1 MRLPK
6 YFLRKHV
13 EKKNLF
19 LNRLHFWQFFSNGGL
34 RVGAIALISISMDG
48 NDFLVLERKQN
59 PKLESPCTGK
69 GFSVVDFA
77 FFLLLW
83 FSSTAITLDHF
94 YDWAMIISTPWIWYQ
109 AVFCGNYLHYF
120 HSFTLIT
127 CFIHR
132 FYMSPS
138 FTILTWPHGW
148 QQGWQRWCQNLIM
161 SMAVKL
167 RRDNCPPAVKP
178 VRGNKLM
185 ADAGQRILQKGDY
198 WGGNH
203 KQAG

>member
-127 CFIHR
+127 CFII
-132 FYMSPS
+132 
-138 FTILTWPHGW
+138 FTDF
-148 QQGWQRWCQNLIM
+148 
-161 SMAVKL
+161 V
-167 RRDNCPPAVKP
+167 CPPVSQLSHDHMD
-178 VRGNKLM
+178 GNKDGSG
-185 ADAGQRILQKGDY
+185 DAKTWLCP
-198 WGGNH
+198 WL
-203 KQAG
+203 